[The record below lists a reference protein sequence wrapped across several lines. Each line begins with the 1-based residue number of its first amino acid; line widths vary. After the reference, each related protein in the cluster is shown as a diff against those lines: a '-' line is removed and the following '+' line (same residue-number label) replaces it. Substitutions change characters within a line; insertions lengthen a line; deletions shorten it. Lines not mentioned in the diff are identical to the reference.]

1 VWASREALLAT
12 LSALGAPARDGG
24 DLSDAIRER
33 RRWYWER
40 PLEPVVVAWD
50 GRLSDVPLR
59 VPAGLDGDR
68 VECGLGL
75 DGTDEVIARRVRVRH
90 AGTAEVDANRFVDL
104 RFGLKERLPF
114 GYHTLRVRF
123 GRVEAEATVI
133 SAPPRGTRPGR
144 AKAWGAFLP
153 LYALRTERNL
163 GVGDLTDL
171 AELAGWIAGLG
182 GGVLATLPL
191 LAAFD
196 GRLFEASPYSPA
208 SRLFW
213 NELYVDVTRV
223 PELEHCGEA
232 RDLLGSNETLLEA
245 RRLRSARLVDFH
257 GAMALKRSIL
267 EALARSFFESPTSP
281 SRRRAHHEFL
291 SVNPAVEDYAAF
303 RAVCDRRG
311 QPWQRWPEPARSGI
325 LRPNGADESTRRY
338 HRYAQWL
345 AWEQMDGAAAAARA
359 KGTSL
364 YLDLPLGVNPAGYDV
379 WRERGLFALDAGAG
393 APPDRFYAKGQD
405 WGFPPLHPDAV
416 REQRYRYPIACLRTV
431 SRHADLLR
439 IDHVMGL
446 HRLYWIPQGFT
457 STDGVYVRGHP
468 EEWYAIVT
476 LESAR
481 SGTLVIGEDLG
492 TLPRSLRPAMAR
504 HGVQRSWV
512 LPFEL
517 TGDRARPL
525 EPPTGR
531 SVVSLNTH
539 DLHPFAGFWRCLDID
554 IAHERGWIS
563 PVEARR
569 ERATRERK
577 ERALIA
583 FLRRTGWLS
592 TPSGG
597 RAPESD
603 VLDALL
609 RYLASSEARLV
620 MVNLEDLFGETK
632 PQNVP
637 GTTTEYPNWR
647 RAARYSFERFRR
659 LPRVAGTLRDVD
671 RLRSTGTR

>member
-1 VWASREALLAT
+1 MRPARPASRGGGRCPLRTIPRRRPPTTLGRRRRSADRCHRIPCHPRRRARGGRNRRGAPRSESEGPGPAGRAMGRPHGTVACTRAPHGRVKRRPPTARWPHQRARRSSRTDGIRRRRTGSSLGPTIAPGTPRRILARLGNSRARRERGPMDRGRDDDERRLGALARSWGVQTSYTSVSGTRVWASREALLAT

-50 GRLSDVPLR
+50 GRLSDVSLR
-59 VPAGLDGDR
+59 VPAGLGGDR
-68 VECGLGL
+68 VDCGVELE
-75 DGTDEVIARRVRVRH
+75 GTDEVIARRVRVRH

-144 AKAWGAFLP
+144 AKAWGALLP

-171 AELAGWIAGLG
+171 AQLAGWIAGLG

-223 PELEHCGEA
+223 PELDHCGEA
-232 RDLLGSNETLLEA
+232 RDLLGSNETLFEA
-245 RRLRSARLVDFH
+245 RRLRSARLVDFQR
-257 GAMALKRSIL
+257 AMALKRPIL
-267 EALARSFFESPTSP
+267 EALARSFFERPSSP

-291 SVNPAVEDYAAF
+291 SVNPGVEDYAAF

-325 LRPNGADESTRRY
+325 LRPNGADASTRLY
-338 HRYAQWL
+338 HSYAQWL
-345 AWEQMDGAAAAARA
+345 AWEQMNDAAAGARA

-393 APPDRFYAKGQD
+393 APP
-405 WGFPPLHPDAV
+405 
-416 REQRYRYPIACLRTV
+416 
-431 SRHADLLR
+431 
-439 IDHVMGL
+439 
-446 HRLYWIPQGFT
+446 
-457 STDGVYVRGHP
+457 
-468 EEWYAIVT
+468 
-476 LESAR
+476 
-481 SGTLVIGEDLG
+481 
-492 TLPRSLRPAMAR
+492 
-504 HGVQRSWV
+504 
-512 LPFEL
+512 
-517 TGDRARPL
+517 
-525 EPPTGR
+525 
-531 SVVSLNTH
+531 
-539 DLHPFAGFWRCLDID
+539 
-554 IAHERGWIS
+554 
-563 PVEARR
+563 
-569 ERATRERK
+569 
-577 ERALIA
+577 
-583 FLRRTGWLS
+583 
-592 TPSGG
+592 
-597 RAPESD
+597 
-603 VLDALL
+603 
-609 RYLASSEARLV
+609 
-620 MVNLEDLFGETK
+620 
-632 PQNVP
+632 
-637 GTTTEYPNWR
+637 
-647 RAARYSFERFRR
+647 
-659 LPRVAGTLRDVD
+659 
-671 RLRSTGTR
+671 